1 MNNNAFTAP
10 RGGVRGRHENS
21 IEMGA
26 NLFARAGGVVQG
38 GGCVA
43 SPGPVPVNKTIRGR
57 VVDAGGRP
65 LAGVD
70 VGSHWISQGKQGLRP
85 VAVVAKT
92 DAQGEFKVELAFY
105 YGRSQAW
112 LALDAG
118 CKHGAIA
125 TVGPESTDEPLVFTM
140 SPLVHVHGKYT
151 CKELGTLVGWT
162 NTMMMAMPAN
172 VRIEESMY
180 DALNFSILLPAGK
193 YKLQEYGGQDVKG
206 IGRDLT
212 LITDKLDVDL
222 GEVDLAAAPLAK
234 LKGKEPPALQV
245 TGARGASKDVKL
257 SDYKGKWVALEF
269 WGFW

>member
-1 MNNNAFTAP
+1 MKTGLKWARICSLALAGLFTAA
-10 RGGVRGRHENS
+10 
-21 IEMGA
+21 GA
-26 NLFARAGGVVQG
+26 LQDQA
-38 GGCVA
+38 
-43 SPGPVPVNKTIRGR
+43 PVPVNKTIRGR

-85 VAVVAKT
+85 VVGVVKT
-92 DAQGEFKVELAFY
+92 DSQGEFKVELAFY
-105 YGRSQAW
+105 YGRSQAL

-118 CKHGAIA
+118 RKHGAIA
-125 TVGPESTDEPLVFTM
+125 TIGPKSTDQPLVFTM

-151 CKELGTLVGWT
+151 CKELGPPVGWT

-172 VRIEESMY
+172 VRIEESMS
-180 DALNFSILLPAGK
+180 DASNFSILLPPGK
-193 YKLQEYGGQDVKG
+193 YKLQGYGGQDVKG

-212 LITDKLDVDL
+212 LTADKLDVDL

-234 LKGKEPPALQV
+234 LKGKEPPALHV
-245 TGARGASKDVKL
+245 TDARGASKDVKL